1 MTPPLYQCRECRRTY
16 RHAETCTRRR
26 MYGRHSVSE
35 IDTVAPDAHLD
46 ERVPYAEETPVWD
59 STACAPEPYE
69 SFDHPYSG
77 DAGASDFGTDKATAY
92 EAKVETWAPEPP
104 QTDYQVG
111 PSYDGGSSYSGGG
124 GDSW

>member
-69 SFDHPYSG
+69 SFDYAPP
-77 DAGASDFGTDKATAY
+77 TPK
-92 EAKVETWAPEPP
+92 EERWAPEPP

-124 GDSW
+124 DSW